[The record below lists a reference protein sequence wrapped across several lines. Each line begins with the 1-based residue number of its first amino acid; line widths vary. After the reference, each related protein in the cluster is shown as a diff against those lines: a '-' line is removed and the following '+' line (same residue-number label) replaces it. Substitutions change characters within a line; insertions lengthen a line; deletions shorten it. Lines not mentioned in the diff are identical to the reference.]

1 MNIISNIASLSKA
14 ELSEFMAPLRRL
26 CAKSAREI
34 AIETDYSVTMVN
46 NVFQGL
52 NNNQTI
58 IKAIVDNLPEGWQD
72 SVPLKYLKIY
82 DDEMA

>member
-1 MNIISNIASLSKA
+1 MIANIAALDKK
-14 ELSEFMAPLRRL
+14 ELSEFMGAIRQICL
-26 CAKSAREI
+26 KSAREI

-58 IKAIVDNLPEGWQD
+58 IKSIMENMPVGWADYLP
-72 SVPLKYLKIY
+72 VKFYKIIAN
-82 DDEMA
+82 EVA